1 MLLTLLAAATAAV
14 LRSLVG
20 VPLRRLGIG
29 APLVMV
35 AAGALVGLTV
45 EGSVGA
51 ILNTGAAQTVA
62 EVILAVLLFTDASEV
77 RGGRL
82 WGSYPRVAARLLLV
96 ALPLSLVLAVGV
108 GSALFPDLTLPVLL
122 VLACVVMPIDF
133 AASESVLREPR
144 LAPRLRSP
152 LNVEGGYNDGIL
164 SPLFLFALALAGG
177 AGASGAA
184 QTSPEHALTSALPH
198 AAVAVVVGLVVG
210 AVLGGALDVAAVRG
224 WASSDSRRVVVLLAP
239 LLAYTASLALSGNG
253 FVSAFVAGI
262 SFRAAHR
269 ALAAR
274 RARQCRAGV
283 QADLAEARPV
293 HVPVRAEAQADYV
306 LLEDVTSLL
315 TTVMWFV
322 VGIAGVY
329 LAHEVDLPVLV
340 FCVLALTLLRV
351 VPVLVALVGAPVPF
365 PERVLAGLLGPRG
378 TTTIVFG
385 LLAFNRLP
393 DGLPADTILITTL
406 VCVLGSVVLHGL
418 GTSWAITRFSTALAP
433 ARAGRSAQPLA

>member
-1 MLLTLLAAATAAV
+1 MVPTLLAAAAAVV
-14 LRSLVG
+14 LRSLTG
-20 VPLRRLGIG
+20 VPLQRLGIG

-35 AAGALVGLTV
+35 VAGALVGLTV

-62 EVILAVLLFTDASEV
+62 EVVLAVLLFVDASEV

-82 WGSYPRVAARLLLV
+82 WGSHPRVAARLLLL

-108 GSALFPDLTLPVLL
+108 GTALFPELSLPVLL
-122 VLACVVMPIDF
+122 VLACVVMPVDF
-133 AASESVLREPR
+133 AASESVLRERR

-177 AGASGAA
+177 TGGSGGSHG
-184 QTSPEHALTSALPH
+184 SPMSALTSALPH
-198 AAVAVVVGLVVG
+198 AAIAVAVGFAVG
-210 AVLGGALDVAAVRG
+210 ALLGAAIDQAAVRG
-224 WASSDSRRVVVLLAP
+224 WAAPDSRRVVVLLAP
-239 LLAYTASLALSGNG
+239 LLAYTAALALSGNG

-262 SFRAAHR
+262 AFRAAHG

-274 RARQCRAGV
+274 RARQRRTAAAGAAAGA
-283 QADLAEARPV
+283 QPAR
-293 HVPVRAEAQADYV
+293 VPVRAEVHADYA

-315 TTVMWFV
+315 TTTMWFV

-329 LAHEVDLPVLV
+329 LAHEVDLPVLA
-340 FCVLALTLLRV
+340 FCALALTLLRV
-351 VPVLVALVGAPVPF
+351 VPVLVAMVGAPVPF

-418 GTSWAITRFSTALAP
+418 GSSWAISRFSTAREPAREP
-433 ARAGRSAQPLA
+433 ARAG